1 MSPTIIFVEGNIGS
15 GKTTFLSLLEKKYP
29 NCQVIYEPLEKW
41 TELSDSQ
48 GKNILQYFYDDMN
61 RYTYT
66 FQSFAFLSRAMLLDK
81 IDQKV
86 DIVFIERSIFSDKN
100 IFAKNCYQNGSM
112 SEIEWNLYNKWFEWM
127 ISKLKLDNY
136 MHLYLKCNP
145 EISYERL
152 RKRNRKEE
160 ENISLKY
167 IKDIYECHE
176 NWLNNEK
183 TIMLDASQPF
193 VSDEE
198 TLRNMISKISM
209 ETFNFDAQNIIEIMH
224 C

>member
-136 MHLYLKCNP
+136 AT
-145 EISYERL
+145 IT
-152 RKRNRKEE
+152 RNE
-160 ENISLKY
+160 
-167 IKDIYECHE
+167 H
-176 NWLNNEK
+176 
-183 TIMLDASQPF
+183 
-193 VSDEE
+193 
-198 TLRNMISKISM
+198 
-209 ETFNFDAQNIIEIMH
+209 
-224 C
+224 